1 MMRPKSVNQDIPLM
15 RWYSK
20 EQMTKAVYRRVGEMV
35 RPTK

>member
-1 MMRPKSVNQDIPLM
+1 MMRLKSVNQDMPLM

-20 EQMTKAVYRRVGEMV
+20 EQMTKAVYRRIGEMV

>member
-15 RWYSK
+15 LWYSK
-20 EQMTKAVYRRVGEMV
+20 EQMTKAVYRRIGEKV

>member
-15 RWYSK
+15 LGHSK
-20 EQMTKAVYRRVGEMV
+20 EQMTKAVYRRVGEKV